1 MVRLQPGS
9 LKLKLTFG
17 AIIFGTLLLLAQS
30 VIQFYSLRG
39 ELAARIESEQFS
51 FLSTVAE
58 HLEER
63 ISHRLHALEA
73 ASPTIPVALLD
84 HPDVLTQYLRSKTT
98 LLTLFDDLF
107 IFDANGTLLVDW
119 PTHPGRRGLDLSDRD
134 YITTVRQKKQSTI
147 SQPLLGR
154 ASGQPMIILAAPV
167 KDADG
172 QLRAIIAGVLNL
184 QNPRLIGE
192 ISKTRIGQS
201 GYLYLVS
208 AEGKFIAHP
217 DQSRILQAI
226 PQRGVN
232 HALDRAFY
240 EGFEGTEEGVNSRG
254 LQGLF
259 TFKRLPSTGWLL
271 ASVVPSAEAMRP
283 VINVQRNM
291 VSITLLLIVLLIPLL
306 WFLLARLMRPLGQLA
321 DEMRARATHMALGQ
335 APAPI
340 AVSGSGEIRTASA
353 AFNEFLEAR
362 NRAEAALLAS
372 ETARQHIME
381 NLEKAKIAAEAAND
395 AKSRFL
401 ANMSHEIRTPLN
413 VVLGATHLARRAE
426 SAEKRDAAL
435 SRIEGAGKHLLSVV
449 DDILDLSRIEA
460 GKLTLAPQAFLAGD
474 VLREVAS
481 LLADKASEKQ
491 LNIRCD
497 FPSGLPLLLGDV
509 ARLRQILLNFANNA
523 LKFTAQGE
531 VILRARSETA
541 LAGLMRLRLE
551 VEDSGMGIAPEVLA
565 RLFEPFRQADAAIY
579 RQFGGSGLGLMISR
593 QLARLMGGEAGA
605 CSEPGQGSIFW
616 VELPLPL
623 APLTADSAQPSL
635 PSGDALEDAVRAL
648 ADGRSILL
656 AEDEP
661 INAEIVSALLAEV
674 GWPVTAVA
682 NGQAALDALSTG
694 SYALVLMD
702 MQMPVMDGLE
712 ATRRLRSQP
721 AWAHLPVVAMTAN
734 VFTEDKQA
742 CLAAGM
748 NDFLT
753 KPVDP
758 EAFYLAIYRWL
769 VPAG

>member
-1 MVRLQPGS
+1 MRREQILSVLYDLSLTIGSELDLDTLLRKSLQRLLFHTSFPVAVALSEPQACAEGDSACMAAAIGDYMLSERVGS
-9 LKLKLTFG
+9 RF
-17 AIIFGTLLLLAQS
+17 TLPAGLLGKEVALLADARLLQGFALDQQYTHCLRLPVDQDCCILLLA
-30 VIQFYSLRG
+30 
-39 ELAARIESEQFS
+39 LAEP
-51 FLSTVAE
+51 
-58 HLEER
+58 
-63 ISHRLHALEA
+63 
-73 ASPTIPVALLD
+73 ASDMP
-84 HPDVLTQYLRSKTT
+84 LTQV
-98 LLTLFDDLF
+98 F
-107 IFDANGTLLVDW
+107 
-119 PTHPGRRGLDLSDRD
+119 
-134 YITTVRQKKQSTI
+134 
-147 SQPLLGR
+147 QPLLGNLSR
-154 ASGQPMIILAAPV
+154 ALMLCRNNARLTQRLAEDRDQA
-167 KDADG
+167 
-172 QLRAIIAGVLNL
+172 RA
-184 QNPRLIGE
+184 E
-192 ISKTRIGQS
+192 T
-201 GYLYLVS
+201 
-208 AEGKFIAHP
+208 
-217 DQSRILQAI
+217 
-226 PQRGVN
+226 
-232 HALDRAFY
+232 HAKSDF
-240 EGFEGTEEGVNSRG
+240 
-254 LQGLF
+254 
-259 TFKRLPSTGWLL
+259 L
-271 ASVVPSAEAMRP
+271 AS
-283 VINVQRNM
+283 
-291 VSITLLLIVLLIPLL
+291 
-306 WFLLARLMRPLGQLA
+306 
-321 DEMRARATHMALGQ
+321 
-335 APAPI
+335 
-340 AVSGSGEIRTASA
+340 
-353 AFNEFLEAR
+353 
-362 NRAEAALLAS
+362 
-372 ETARQHIME
+372 
-381 NLEKAKIAAEAAND
+381 
-395 AKSRFL
+395 
-401 ANMSHEIRTPLN
+401 MSHEIRAPLN